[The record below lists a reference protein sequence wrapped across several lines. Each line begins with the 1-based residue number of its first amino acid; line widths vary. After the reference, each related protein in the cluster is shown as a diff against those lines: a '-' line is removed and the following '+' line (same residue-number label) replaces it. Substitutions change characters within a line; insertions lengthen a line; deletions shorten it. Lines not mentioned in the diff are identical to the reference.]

1 MNKDDTESDEVC
13 ARAREHMLLGLWG
26 RGQWGAEGR
35 GVCVCVCVFWAG
47 SGLRRLY
54 HCMHVFF
61 ILQRAF
67 NQVVTEI
74 YVLVL
79 YSQKLFIEVLTQF

>member
-35 GVCVCVCVFWAG
+35 GVCVCVCVLGREWVKATLSLYACIFHLTE
-47 SGLRRLY
+47 GL
-54 HCMHVFF
+54 
-61 ILQRAF
+61 
-67 NQVVTEI
+67 
-74 YVLVL
+74 
-79 YSQKLFIEVLTQF
+79 

>member
-1 MNKDDTESDEVC
+1 MCKSQGTHAAWTVGEGSV
-13 ARAREHMLLGLWG
+13 GSG
-26 RGQWGAEGR
+26 GQG
-35 GVCVCVCVFWAG
+35 CVCVFWAG

>member
-35 GVCVCVCVFWAG
+35 GVCVLGREWVKAT
-47 SGLRRLY
+47 Y

-74 YVLVL
+74 YVLVF

>member
-1 MNKDDTESDEVC
+1 MRCVQEPGNTCCLDCGGGVSGER
-13 ARAREHMLLGLWG
+13 RA
-26 RGQWGAEGR
+26 
-35 GVCVCVCVFWAG
+35 GVCVCVCVYWAG

>member
-1 MNKDDTESDEVC
+1 MCKSQGTHAAWTVGEGSV
-13 ARAREHMLLGLWG
+13 GSG
-26 RGQWGAEGR
+26 GQG
-35 GVCVCVCVFWAG
+35 CVCVCVFWAG

-74 YVLVL
+74 YVLVF

>member
-35 GVCVCVCVFWAG
+35 GVCVCVCVLGREWVKATLSLYACIFHFTE
-47 SGLRRLY
+47 GL
-54 HCMHVFF
+54 
-61 ILQRAF
+61 
-67 NQVVTEI
+67 
-74 YVLVL
+74 
-79 YSQKLFIEVLTQF
+79 